1 VKLSRWRHATVSASA
16 VNDQMLLRRTGRRAA
31 MQTAVTLSVFLAVV
45 GLVAYVLNVH
55 VQNGQINAQLSSVV
69 ASADDVVDPPPGGA
83 LAMRAANGSV
93 AVSPQAP
100 AAAARLTDGPVGYS
114 SVYDGGRRYRALVVD
129 RSGTRVVALLDLAP
143 WETARRQLLIA
154 LALAEFV
161 GMLAIA
167 VVVAMLS
174 RRAIR
179 PLATALALQRRFVA
193 DASHELR
200 APLTLLHTRAQI
212 LARNADRQNVD
223 KNLSTQLEELVADT
237 RALGDVVEDLLLAA
251 SLESAPGPR
260 ERERV
265 DLRHLAEEVRAA
277 TATYAQT
284 LGIAVL
290 VDDAAAQGAL
300 LTGSRSALRRALIAL
315 IDNALAYE
323 KPGGRVVLRPVRN
336 ATTVSIA
343 VIDTGA
349 GLDPHTAGE
358 LFTRFAHRDGHTAA
372 GRHYGLGL
380 ALVREIVDHHHGHIT
395 VTGAPGRGAT
405 FTLIFPA
412 AEGDSPG

>member
-1 VKLSRWRHATVSASA
+1 MKLSGRRHATVAAGS
-16 VNDQMLLRRTGRRAA
+16 VNDRMLLRRTGRRAA
-31 MQTAVTLSVFLAVV
+31 LQTAVTLSVFLAVV

-69 ASADDVVDPPPGGA
+69 ASADDVVDPPPGMA

-93 AVSPQAP
+93 AVSPHAP
-100 AAAARLTDGPVGYS
+100 AATARLTDGPVGYS
-114 SVYDGGRRYRALVVD
+114 SVSDGGHRYRALVAD
-129 RSGTRVVALLDLAP
+129 RSGTRVVALVDLAP
-143 WETARRQLLIA
+143 WETARRQLLLA
-154 LALAEFV
+154 LAVAEFV

-167 VVVAMLS
+167 VIVAILS

-200 APLTLLHTRAQI
+200 TPLTLLHTRAQI
-212 LARNADRQNVD
+212 LARNADKQNVD
-223 KNLSTQLEELVADT
+223 KNLSTQLEGLVADT

-251 SLESAPGPR
+251 SLEAAPGPR
-260 ERERV
+260 DWERV
-265 DLRHLAEEVRAA
+265 DLLDLAEEVRAT
-277 TATYAQT
+277 TAAHAQT

-290 VDDAAAQGAL
+290 VDDAAARGAL

-315 IDNALAYE
+315 IDNALRYE
-323 KPGGRVVLRPVRN
+323 KPGGRVVLQPVRTP
-336 ATTVSIA
+336 TTVSIA

-349 GLDPHTAGE
+349 GLDPHTTGE
-358 LFTRFAHRDGHTAA
+358 LFTRFAHRDGHTA
-372 GRHYGLGL
+372 GRRHYGIGL

-412 AEGDSPG
+412 AEGDSAG

>member
-1 VKLSRWRHATVSASA
+1 MKLSGRRHATVAAGS
-16 VNDQMLLRRTGRRAA
+16 VNDRMLLRRTGRCAA
-31 MQTAVTLSVFLAVV
+31 LQTAVTLSVFLAVV

-55 VQNGQINAQLSSVV
+55 VQNGQIDAQLSSVV
-69 ASADDVVDPPPGGA
+69 ASADDVVDPPPGVA

-93 AVSPQAP
+93 AVSPHAP
-100 AAAARLTDGPVGYS
+100 AATARLIDGPVGYS
-114 SVYDGGRRYRALVVD
+114 SVSDGGHRYRALVAD

-143 WETARRQLLIA
+143 WETARRQLLLA
-154 LALAEFV
+154 LAVAEFV

-167 VVVAMLS
+167 VIVAMLS

-200 APLTLLHTRAQI
+200 TPLTLLHTRAQM
-212 LARNADRQNVD
+212 LARNADKQNVD
-223 KNLSTQLEELVADT
+223 KNLSTQLEGLVADT
-237 RALGDVVEDLLLAA
+237 RALGDVVDDLLLAA
-251 SLESAPGPR
+251 SLEAAPGPR
-260 ERERV
+260 EWERV
-265 DLRHLAEEVRAA
+265 DLLDLAEEVRAA
-277 TATYAQT
+277 TAAHAQT

-290 VDDAAAQGAL
+290 VDDAAARGAL

-315 IDNALAYE
+315 IDNALRYE
-323 KPGGRVVLRPVRN
+323 KPGGRVVLQPVRTP
-336 ATTVSIA
+336 TTVSIA

-349 GLDPHTAGE
+349 GLDPHTTGE
-358 LFTRFAHRDGHTAA
+358 LFTRFAHRDGHTA
-372 GRHYGLGL
+372 GRRHYGIGL

-412 AEGDSPG
+412 AEGDSAG